1 MKKQTPEFLRKADNV
16 YRTRD
21 YIVVQ
26 RISIVYDGMEDP
38 ETVSRDVYYRRT
50 RKRDAD
56 YEALGRKRRNLDGK
70 RLPATM
76 HTRKYID

>member
-1 MKKQTPEFLRKADNV
+1 MKQQTPEFLRKADNV
-16 YRTRD
+16 YRTQD

-38 ETVSRDVYYRRT
+38 ETVSRDGYYRRT

-56 YEALGRKRRNLDGK
+56 YEALGRI
-70 RLPATM
+70 T
-76 HTRKYID
+76 